1 MKDGLQRRDFLRGIA
16 AGFLTSRV
24 YGAVSADGPEV
35 LTGDHFDL
43 TIEAHQVNFTGQRVK
58 ATLVNGSLPAPT
70 LKWREG
76 DTVTIAV
83 TNPLPDE
90 TSIHWH
96 GIRVP
101 ASMDGVP
108 GLSFAGIAP
117 GKTFV
122 YRFPVLQNG
131 TYWYHSHSG
140 FQEQLLSLA

>member
-24 YGAVSADGPEV
+24 YGAVSAERPEV

-43 TIEAHQVNFTGQRVK
+43 TIEAHQVNFTGRRVK

-83 TNPLPDE
+83 TNHLPDE

-96 GIRVP
+96 GLRVP

-108 GLSFAGIAP
+108 GLSFAGIASP
-117 GKTFV
+117 NEK
-122 YRFPVLQNG
+122 
-131 TYWYHSHSG
+131 
-140 FQEQLLSLA
+140 

>member
-1 MKDGLQRRDFLRGIA
+1 DDL
-16 AGFLTSRV
+16 V
-24 YGAVSADGPEV
+24 
-35 LTGDHFDL
+35 TGVQTCAL
-43 TIEAHQVNFTGQRVK
+43 PIYFTGRRVK

-83 TNPLPDE
+83 TNHLPDE

-117 GKTFV
+117 GERSEERRVGKGV
-122 YRFPVLQNG
+122 R
-131 TYWYHSHSG
+131 SRR
-140 FQEQLLSLA
+140 